1 ERTHRQLR
9 ARFTNRL
16 RGNYTDRFADLDRT
30 AGCEVTP
37 VALDAAATSRF
48 AGQHRTDANALHTGT
63 LNLGS
68 EVFVDL
74 LVRRHDYGSFNW
86 VLDVFERRASDNTIA
101 QRLDFLATFHNRTGG
116 NSAQRAAIFFADDHV
131 LCDVDETPRQVTGV
145 SGLERRVSQ
154 TFASAVCRDEV
165 LQHVEALA
173 EVCLN
178 RSLDDFARRTSHQTA
193 HTGELANL
201 LRATASTGI
210 AHDENRVELTT
221 RAFAIV
227 HRLEH
232 LFRDFVGHFRPDR
245 DHLVVAFTVG
255 DDAVEVLLLNCDDVF
270 VSLVNERFL
279 RRRSYQVVDTDRDAG
294 LGRVQEAE
302 GLEIVKHLDGHLVA
316 KSDVRIVNERLQTF
330 LLQRAVDERQAG
342 RKRVVKDHAT
352 DGRVDYATHVVLNSR
367 AQDVL
372 RIVFLDE
379 VDQVALNAKFDR
391 RLRCNFTGVE
401 RE

>member
-1 ERTHRQLR
+1 
-9 ARFTNRL
+9 
-16 RGNYTDRFADLDRT
+16 
-30 AGCEVTP
+30 
-37 VALDAAATSRF
+37 AAATSRF
-48 AGQHRTDANALHTGT
+48 AGQHRTDANTLHTGT

-193 HTGELANL
+193 HSGELANL
-201 LRATASTGI
+201 LCATTSSRV
-210 AHDENRVELTT
+210 AHDKDRIELTAG
-221 RAFAIV
+221 AFAII

-255 DDAVEVLLLNCDDVF
+255 NDAVEVLLLDCDHVF
-270 VSLVNERFL
+270 VGLVHERFL
-279 RRRSYQVVDTDRDAG
+279 RRRCDEVVDADGDSG
-294 LGRVQEAE
+294 LRGVEESE
-302 GLEIVKHLDGHLVA
+302 GLEIVKHLDGHLMTQA
-316 KSDVRIVNERLQTF
+316 DVRIVDQRLETF
-330 LLQRAVDERQAG
+330 LLQRAVDEGQSG
-342 RKRVVKDHAT
+342 WNRVVEDHAS
-352 DGRVDYATHVVLNSR
+352 DCRVDNATDIVLDYRPQN
-367 AQDVL
+367 VL
-372 RIVFLDE
+372 RIVFLDQI
-379 VDQVALNAKFDR
+379 DQVALNAELDW
-391 RLRCNFTGVE
+391 RLSCDLTCIECKQHFFE
-401 RE
+401 

>member
-86 VLDVFERRASDNTIA
+86 VLDVFERRASDNAVA

-165 LQHVEALA
+165 LQHVQALA
-173 EVCLN
+173 EVCLD

-193 HTGELANL
+193 HTGKLANL
-201 LRATASTGI
+201 LSATTSARI
-210 AHDENRVELTT
+210 AHHEDWIELATG
-221 RAFAIV
+221 ALAII

-232 LFRDFVGHFRPDR
+232 FLRHFVSDFRPD
-245 DHLVVAFTVG
+245 G
-255 DDAVEVLLLNCDDVF
+255 DDFVVTFAICDNAVKILLFDSDNVF
-270 VSLVNERFL
+270 VSLV
-279 RRRSYQVVDTDRDAG
+279 
-294 LGRVQEAE
+294 
-302 GLEIVKHLDGHLVA
+302 
-316 KSDVRIVNERLQTF
+316 
-330 LLQRAVDERQAG
+330 DESLFR
-342 RKRVVKDHAT
+342 
-352 DGRVDYATHVVLNSR
+352 
-367 AQDVL
+367 
-372 RIVFLDE
+372 
-379 VDQVALNAKFDR
+379 
-391 RLRCNFTGVE
+391 
-401 RE
+401 